1 MVALVVSAI
10 VFVAVVLLVVG
21 LGRPRTSPVEARIQ
35 NLRQRVAIGDM
46 SELALPFGDR
56 VLRPTVQGFGK
67 FLSKLLPVTFMAGVQ
82 KSLVMAGSSMTAAT
96 FVTVWAVTIGIFA
109 SLGIG
114 ALVLTSGSL
123 GAQGILGVMIVTIIG
138 FSIPNLWLKRAVGS
152 RKRRIIKN
160 LPDTMDL
167 ITTCVE
173 AGLGLDAALSKVSE
187 TMTGPLAEEI
197 GQTLREVAMGRL
209 RREALLELG
218 ERTGVEDLSSF
229 VNAIIQ
235 AEQMGAS
242 VGQVLKVQADQM
254 RTRRR
259 QRAEQLAHEAPVKMM
274 LPLVL
279 FIFPAFLLVILGPAA
294 IRISEQLMK

>member
-1 MVALVVSAI
+1 MLALVIAGI

-21 LGRPRTSPVEARIQ
+21 LSRPRASAMEARIES
-35 NLRQRVAIGDM
+35 LRQRVATGDM
-46 SELALPFGDR
+46 PELALPFGDR

-67 FLSKLLPVTFMAGVQ
+67 LLSNLLPATFLAGVQ

-96 FVTVWAVTIGIFA
+96 FVSIWALTIGLFA
-109 SLGIG
+109 SLGVG
-114 ALVLTSGSL
+114 ALVVMGGSL
-123 GAQGILGVMIVTIIG
+123 GGQGILGVMILIVIG
-138 FSIPNLWLKRAVGS
+138 FSIPNLWLTRTVSS
-152 RKRRIIKN
+152 RKGRIVKS

-173 AGLGLDAALSKVSE
+173 AGLGLDAALAKVSE
-187 TMTGPLAEEI
+187 TMKGPLAEEV
-197 GQTLREVAMGRL
+197 GHTLREVAMGRL
-209 RREALLELG
+209 RREALQDLG
-218 ERTGVEDLSSF
+218 ERTGVEDLASF

-242 VGQVLKVQADQM
+242 IGQVLRVQADQM

-259 QRAEQLAHEAPVKMM
+259 QRAERLAHEAPVKMM

-279 FIFPAFLLVILGPAA
+279 FIFPAFMLVILGPAA
-294 IRISEQLMK
+294 IRISEQLM